1 MSTPVYMVIRTA
13 NKSENIAPVFVVQ
26 SWRFQNLQERAFFA
40 DQSVNWHCVA
50 NPFYNGVHASMAM
63 ITARVARDD
72 ETTTRIASQ
81 SREQR
86 EEAEQDL
93 RALLATELQQLM
105 LRGNIRLDFTVGMQL
120 PLPGDDG
127 PIWIDTMAVIQAGSE
142 GPQRRYFRYDIGT
155 VNAHTA

>member
-13 NKSENIAPVFVVQ
+13 NRSENIVPGFVVQ

-40 DQSVNWHCVA
+40 DASVNWHCVA

-63 ITARVARDD
+63 ITAKVIRDD
-72 ETTTRIASQ
+72 ETTVRIASQ
-81 SREQR
+81 PREQR

-105 LRGNIRLDFTVGMQL
+105 LRGNIRLDFTVGMLQ
-120 PLPGDDG
+120 PGDDG
-127 PIWIDTMAVIQAGSE
+127 PIWIETMAIIQADSE